1 MNKAILKVYPAK
13 FWHDD
18 VVIVGNKAG
27 LLKIKEAIETALSGE
42 SGSALV
48 RETDGCDYNICSR
61 MFDGDILDE
70 RWLDFPV
77 HYDDDT
83 ISQEEQE
90 FLSKFLLSEEGIND
104 V

>member
-13 FWHDD
+13 FWNDD

-42 SGSALV
+42 SGFALV
-48 RETDGCDYNICSR
+48 RETDGYDYNICSR

-77 HYDDDT
+77 HYDDDN

-90 FLSKFLLSEEGIND
+90 FLTKFLLSEESIND